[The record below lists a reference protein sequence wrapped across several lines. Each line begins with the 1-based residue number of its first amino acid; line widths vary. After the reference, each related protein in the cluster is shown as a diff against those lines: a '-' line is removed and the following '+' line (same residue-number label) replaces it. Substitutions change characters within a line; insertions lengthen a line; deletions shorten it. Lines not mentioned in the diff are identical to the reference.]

1 MSKIRIAG
9 TEFSLKRKAYEIYI
23 QGCYRNCKGCHNPDT
38 HSFSGGKEVEIGEFF
53 EELHDRIQ
61 PFIDDGLIRRI
72 YVSGGDLLCWDSRT
86 AKEFGDHL
94 TKHFLNVER
103 WLFTG
108 AEPMELP
115 VWVWWYFNI
124 VKCGRYRE
132 DMRNPEGTFPASK
145 NQTLV
150 FFYKLPQELFDSV
163 EFEGVKTWS

>member
-1 MSKIRIAG
+1 MKIRIAG
-9 TEFSLKRKAYEIYI
+9 TEYSLKRRAFEIYI
-23 QGCYRNCKGCHNPDT
+23 QGCYRNCKGCQNPNT
-38 HSFSGGKEVEIGEFF
+38 HSFCGGAEVEIEEFF
-53 EELHDRIQ
+53 QELHNKIQ
-61 PFIDDGLIRRI
+61 PFIDDGLIKRI
-72 YVSGGDLLCWDSRT
+72 YVSGGDLLCWDSQT
-86 AKEFGDHL
+86 ANEFGDHL
-94 TKHFLNVER
+94 VKHFLNLER

-150 FFYKLPQELFDSV
+150 FFYKLPQEVFDSV
-163 EFEGVKTWS
+163 DFKGVKTWS